1 VTRDRSLDHH
11 TSDAQEIR
19 RAAGDCLKRVPLDRR
34 LRLLGV
40 RVGAVMTTAELLE
53 AHADDGTD
61 ATSADR
67 TGTLP
72 LF

>member
-1 VTRDRSLDHH
+1 MGIRSYG
-11 TSDAQEIR
+11 R
-19 RAAGDCLKRVPLDRR
+19 RMLALASL
-34 LRLLGV
+34 
-40 RVGAVMTTAELLE
+40 VGTLE